1 MLSVK
6 KRGINKDRDEKYV
19 IPNAVRDLHEKDPHH
34 GDPSLAQDDMRL
46 IFILFKGILSALL

>member
-6 KRGINKDRDEKYV
+6 KRGINNVKD
-19 IPNAVRDLHEKDPHH
+19 NARHPELVR
-34 GDPSLAQDDMRL
+34 DDMRL